1 MRNFNYLKITLLFLV
16 LCSCLPKKEK
26 DKDSSQITV
35 PKNGGIEKSNNGIT
49 SYNEDNFK
57 FEAEFE
63 FVQTFKTD
71 TINSYQYQDLV
82 NIVSYRINVAN
93 NTNDL
98 NLLGLKKFD
107 SAFIKN
113 YFDEY
118 IRGLKN
124 DETEFK
130 RVNFLNEDAL
140 IYEYIVTNNSL
151 IENKKAL
158 LKSRILIVLNINK
171 VYTLS
176 IVSEPEKLDQA
187 FNDFI
192 KRFSFIDDGNNEK
205 YFSSKYQYE
214 IIFPSDYSLEKA
226 SGKHIDLKL
235 VKRDGI
241 SMLVN
246 ISDRFSDEYRISAH
260 DYTKEYL
267 ESSFKQT
274 NPDINIVKTEKTFID
289 NNKAYLIHYI
299 VPNENL
305 KALEIYF
312 FKGDFAYVLTATSR
326 INNFTENE
334 STFLNTFKSL
344 KFK

>member
-16 LCSCLPKKEK
+16 LCSCLPKEEK
-26 DKDSSQITV
+26 DKDNSQITV

-49 SYNEDNFK
+49 SYIEDNFK

-63 FVQTFKTD
+63 FVQTFKSD

-107 SAFIKN
+107 LAFVEN
-113 YFDEY
+113 YFEEY
-118 IRGLKN
+118 IRNLKK

-130 RVNFLNEDAL
+130 RIKFLNKDA
-140 IYEYIVTNNSL
+140 IVYDYIVTNNSL

-171 VYTLS
+171 SYTLS

-192 KRFSFIDDGNNEK
+192 KRFSFINDGNNEK

-214 IIFPSDYSLEKA
+214 IIFPSEYTLEQA

-246 ISDRFSDEYRISAH
+246 ISDRFPDEYRISAH

-274 NPDINIVKTEKTFID
+274 IPDIEIVKAEKLIID
-289 NNKAYLIHYI
+289 NNKAFLIHYI
-299 VPNENL
+299 VPSRDS

-312 FKGDFAYVLTATSR
+312 FKGDFAYVLTATSS
-326 INNFTENE
+326 INKFSENE
-334 STFLNTFKSL
+334 TTFLNTFKSI